1 MDPFWIA
8 NVKRAVAWLHHTYRQ
23 HGGLLLTEGDM
34 ECQLFW
40 SLSHSEPFLEYGRT
54 QPDGN
59 GPSSGYIHSQ
69 VTWYVD
75 DHEKKPR
82 VLMDLTVMNPN
93 QLHVNTNLPTVPLN
107 PNKRFYYDSSAIGIE
122 LKFIRDK
129 QSKNV
134 KKSTQDYDKI
144 MQIIA
149 SWNLRAF
156 DDNFNDVAFFSV
168 AFFSVVGCKDSEV
181 YSRVVRHINQYLIE
195 KPNLYPNN
203 IFICAFH
210 QDAICWFPNA

>member
-1 MDPFWIA
+1 MDPFWIT
-8 NVKRAVAWLHHTYRQ
+8 NVKLAVELLHDAYHHHR
-23 HGGLLLTEGDM
+23 GLLLTEGDL
-34 ECQLFW
+34 ECQLFGY
-40 SLSHSEPFLEYGRT
+40 LSHSEPFLEYGGT

-93 QLHVNTNLPTVPLN
+93 QLYVNTNLPTVPLN
-107 PNKRFYYDSSAIGIE
+107 PHKRFYYDSSAIGIE

-129 QSKNV
+129 QSKNI

-181 YSRVVRHINQYLIE
+181 YEQVVNHINQYLIE
-195 KPNLYPNN
+195 NPNPYPNN

-210 QDAICWFPNA
+210 QDEICWFRNA